1 MIELDALCNI
11 VKPLENIGATLVTIT
26 PQQGAF
32 SKRLIEERN
41 LNFDMLSDTDND
53 YAEKLGLKFALPPKI
68 IEIYSANA
76 IDIPG
81 ANGNDSWTLPVPG
94 RLVVDQQGIVRSTS
108 FDPDYTHRPEPEA
121 TVEVVK
127 GLI

>member
-1 MIELDALCNI
+1 MIELDALCDI
-11 VKPLENIGATLVTIT
+11 VKPLEDVDATLVTIT
-26 PQQGAF
+26 PQLGAF

-41 LNFDMLSDTDND
+41 LNYDMLSDVDNN
-53 YAEKLGLKFALPPKI
+53 YAEKLGLKFALPLKI

-94 RLVVDQQGIVRSTS
+94 RMVVDRQGIVRSTS
-108 FDPDYTHRPEPEA
+108 FDPDYTHRPEPKA

-127 GLI
+127 GLR